1 MVPIN
6 PSEVDRVEK
15 ELKDLLLRE
24 NKSFEAP
31 VRWIGDIDK
40 TFERISEAM
49 EELEKHPEGAER
61 LSFFSNT
68 VQYLLSIRQVKFFVS
83 GANYQST
90 IDKLYFET
98 VKSSTWEL
106 LHVVRKNNFRL
117 EVVNEEVKEKKEA
130 LITATIISSAKGG
143 SIGDNAEAAPST
155 PHDDISNLV
164 VVRVIKEGLGDFE
177 KPLHV
182 YIPDSGLKDGVMEYS
197 LRTGDL
203 LTVEA
208 ARAKTLVERG
218 IAVITGINMEAI

>member
-6 PSEVDRVEK
+6 PLEVDSVEK

-31 VRWIGDIDK
+31 VRWNGDIGK

-98 VKSSTWEL
+98 IKSSTWEL
-106 LHVVRKNNFRL
+106 LHVVRQNNSRPEVIN
-117 EVVNEEVKEKKEA
+117 EVVNEKKEA
-130 LITATIISSAKGG
+130 HLTATIISSTK
-143 SIGDNAEAAPST
+143 GDNAELVPPT
-155 PHDDISNLV
+155 THDDISNLV
-164 VVRVIKEGLGDFE
+164 VVRVIKEGLGNSE

-182 YIPDSGLKDGVMEYS
+182 YIPDSGLKEGVMEYS